1 MTMTKTMFEEQWK
14 VIRSQSTARW
24 KLMAEYDL
32 AKVDKADVKF
42 DKFLTMLQVKYGYT
56 RPQAREQV
64 NRFWREHEVKN
75 EILARVSKKE

>member
-1 MTMTKTMFEEQWK
+1 MTMTKTMFDEQWK

-42 DKFLTMLQVKYGYT
+42 DKFLTMLQVKYGLT

-75 EILARVSKKE
+75 EIIARVAKKE

>member
-1 MTMTKTMFEEQWK
+1 MAINKSIFDKNWK

-32 AKVDKADVKF
+32 KKVDKADVKL
-42 DKFLTMLQVKYGYT
+42 DKFVTILQVKYGYT

-64 NRFWREHEVKN
+64 NRLWLEHEIKSD
-75 EILARVSKKE
+75 IKARIAKKS